1 MAKNSNKSVDVPF
14 SPIGEKVPRQSG
26 RMRAGHNA
34 TTALTPTLSP
44 HGERGSRDYFTGKKV
59 LITGGAGFLGSSLA
73 QVLVL
78 LGAEITILDAMLPLY
93 GGNLFNLE
101 SIKEKIQFIK
111 GDIRDEKLVQSVV
124 SEKDIIYNF
133 AAQVSYID
141 SKDQPF
147 LDLDI
152 NGKGHLT
159 VLEAA
164 RQYAPHARILFSSS
178 RMVYGKISTTPVSE
192 QHPTDP
198 LSLYGIHKLLA
209 EKYYRY
215 YTHTFGMD
223 TVSIRIPNPYGPR
236 QQMKHNKYSIVGW
249 FVRQAMENKSIT
261 VFGDGSQERDYLYVD
276 DIVDAFIELTMHGV
290 SGEVYNI
297 GTQERVTFGG
307 MVDAVL
313 AEVGTGTKINIP
325 WPESYEKNETGNY
338 VADTSKIE
346 SITPWKP
353 SVSLKEGI
361 KKMVAYYKEN
371 KEKYW

>member
-1 MAKNSNKSVDVPF
+1 MENDN
-14 SPIGEKVPRQSG
+14 
-26 RMRAGHNA
+26 
-34 TTALTPTLSP
+34 
-44 HGERGSRDYFTGKKV
+44 YFTNKKV

-73 QVLVL
+73 CSLVAR
-78 LGAEITILDAMLPLY
+78 GAHVTILDAMLPLY
-93 GGNLFNLE
+93 GGNLFNLN
-101 SIKEKIQFIK
+101 SIWEKIEFVD
-111 GDIRDEKLVQSVV
+111 GDIRNQELLSKVIPG
-124 SEKDIIYNF
+124 KDIIYNF

-152 NGKGHLT
+152 NGKGHLN
-159 VLEAA
+159 VVEAV
-164 RQYAPHARILFSSS
+164 RQYAPRARIMFSSS
-178 RMVYGKISTTPVSE
+178 RMVYGKILTTPVAES
-192 QHPTDP
+192 HPTDP
-198 LSLYGIHKLLA
+198 LSLYGIHKLLG
-209 EKYYRY
+209 EKYYQY
-215 YTHTFGMD
+215 YTHTFGLD
-223 TVSIRIPNPYGPR
+223 TVSIRIPNPYGPG
-236 QQMKHNKYSIVGW
+236 QQMKHSKYSIVGW
-249 FVRQAMENKSIT
+249 FVRQAMEGKEIT

-276 DIVDAFIELTMHGV
+276 DIVDAFIELTIHGV

-313 AEVGTGTKINIP
+313 AEVGSGSRVNIP

-346 SITPWKP
+346 KITSWKP

-371 KEKYW
+371 QAKYW